1 MNSVRSE
8 HAPKKEEEFLYNIQH
23 ISATRF
29 FTNKYKYFD
38 TDIYIFLISNK
49 QDAYQLFLTL
59 WNTEL
64 WTLSALRPI
73 KDLAQRRHSYTK

>member
-1 MNSVRSE
+1 MRLE
-8 HAPKKEEEFLYNIQH
+8 KKKNFYTIYSTFRLQDFLL
-23 ISATRF
+23 
-29 FTNKYKYFD
+29 TNKNILIQ
-38 TDIYIFLISNK
+38 TYIFLISNK

>member
-1 MNSVRSE
+1 MRL
-8 HAPKKEEEFLYNIQH
+8 KKKKNFYSIYSIFRLQDFLLTNINILIQ
-23 ISATRF
+23 T
-29 FTNKYKYFD
+29 
-38 TDIYIFLISNK
+38 YIFLISNK